1 MTQIRQP
8 GHNDDQKKISN
19 SKKGGGH
26 SVLQTGSEGAL
37 RSEMQLS
44 PLDGGK
50 FCHLQVLSR
59 FEMALSTIEEICF
72 VKAPTP

>member
-1 MTQIRQP
+1 
-8 GHNDDQKKISN
+8 
-19 SKKGGGH
+19 
-26 SVLQTGSEGAL
+26 
-37 RSEMQLS
+37 MQLS

-50 FCHLQVLSR
+50 FFYPLQALSR